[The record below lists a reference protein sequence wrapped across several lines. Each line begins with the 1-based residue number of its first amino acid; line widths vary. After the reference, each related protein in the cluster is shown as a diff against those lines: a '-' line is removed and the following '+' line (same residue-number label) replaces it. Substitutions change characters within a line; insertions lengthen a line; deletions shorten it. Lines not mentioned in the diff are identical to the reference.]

1 MTNDRIYCPDCGLGK
16 NRRGDVIGTDL
27 ELTEHNYS
35 GCGVDIMHCPECA
48 HVFEVSFKVD
58 QIKRIPDWEDKEEI
72 ARLLK
77 EKEERTAKALLRRIV
92 NGTQEE
98 REAAHKK
105 AVEIFEKEKENV
117 K

>member
-27 ELTEHNYS
+27 ELIEHNYS
-35 GCGVDIMHCPECA
+35 GCAVDMMHCPECGHA
-48 HVFEVSFKVD
+48 FAVTYKVD
-58 QIKRIPDWEDKEEI
+58 KITREQSWEDKEEV

-77 EKEERTAKALLRRIV
+77 EKEERTARALLRRIV

-98 REAAHKK
+98 REAAQKK
-105 AVEIFEKEKENV
+105 AVEIFEKEKENA